1 MLNETILGKISQSK
15 TSHQITEREEKKGL
29 KKNSHKPISTKVVT
43 IWGLFL
49 RSFNT
54 LELLSRKITPS
65 SFSFYSL
72 PLSAPAFKVILRHF
86 FAVSFCCCCFVFF
99 RLFRATSLAH
109 EGSRARASNQSCS
122 HCATPQPQQCGIR
135 ASSATCT
142 TAHGNAIY
150 LTH

>member
-72 PLSAPAFKVILRHF
+72 PLSAPAIKVILRHF
-86 FAVSFCCCCFVFF
+86 FAVSFVVVVLCFFGFLGPHPWHMKVPG
-99 RLFRATSLAH
+99 L
-109 EGSRARASNQSCS
+109 GG
-122 HCATPQPQQCGIR
+122 PIR
-135 ASSATCT
+135 AVATVL
-142 TAHGNAIY
+142 HHSHSNAGSEPHLQPAPQLMVTPY
-150 LTH
+150 T